1 MPRSAYYQ
9 SVGNPI
15 QHARLPSTR
24 PRLAMRHAR
33 AGLATRLMTTLGQL
47 AVCLFGALGI
57 LLFAPS
63 RTISESPV
71 LSLVAMTAIAFWTTL
86 AFRLSDRAVIMIVSV
101 CGIVWILALF
111 QPAVALLFLLTGLL
125 LACSTYL
132 FARHWCEV
140 CTASPLPRHLA
151 EELNENWQVQI
162 VLCSLAS
169 PVCALLTLLLG
180 NYLFPILL
188 LLALALLQL
197 IYALSFRPGASLMA
211 IWNAMDS
218 WCNYNAHENE
228 SPGLLPSPAGR
239 SRTRFTVILAT
250 VLLGAIAFKLWLVAS
265 LQGQDPG
272 AAFPAEFEAIS
283 VTNILAGVAV
293 VFAVLLT
300 PVALVSPVL
309 VEAQQSRSS
318 GSPSGNWR
326 ALVNDL
332 RTSDDDVERQSY
344 FLGRVVADQ
353 SPLLVPR
360 QVFGEHAHFAGDAGS
375 GKTSKGLAP
384 WIEQTVAFG
393 DCSLLMIDMKGDT
406 LELLAT
412 AATAADEYLNRTG
425 NCIPVKYFT
434 NSPAKSTFAFNPMR
448 QRFWDEFGIY
458 EKADIFCGA
467 AGLIYGND
475 YGEGWYT
482 ESNGTVSCSAFKSR
496 PNVKSFQAFAEQ
508 MERTISPK
516 NKELHSELRNA
527 GVHALAIVNRLADCE
542 ALCVDADAGYSDEV
556 LTNSIDLASLFET
569 PQIVHFHLPSTTS
582 PGSAPIIARL
592 VVYMLLSIA
601 SRVRRKCPVYLV
613 IDEFQRMAGHNMDY
627 VLQLAR
633 SMGVGVILAN
643 QSLEDLGDL
652 RNAVETNCRY
662 RQSFSVSSLDDLE
675 RMVRQS
681 GETVETLQTTTT
693 TSSSNG
699 SSSSTSSA
707 ETLVS
712 RLSTNDI
719 LLASDHPMRS
729 IVKIARGAGYA
740 QYGGF
745 PFVVESEFHI
755 SKEEYERR
763 KAFPW
768 PQDVPGTFVPR
779 VHREVLEV
787 TPAKPTVPLIETEI
801 LENFRFTNP
810 PKRRRPGRDPKRD
823 S

>member
-1 MPRSAYYQ
+1 MPRNAYYQ

-33 AGLATRLMTTLGQL
+33 AGFATRLLTMLGQL
-47 AVCLFGALGI
+47 AVCLIGALGVV
-57 LLFAPS
+57 LFAPS

-86 AFRLSDRAVIMIVSV
+86 AFRLSERSVIMIVSV
-101 CGIVWILALF
+101 CGIVWFMALF
-111 QPAVALLFLLTGLL
+111 QPAIALIVLLTGMM

-169 PVCALLTLLLG
+169 PACALLTLLLG
-180 NYLFPILL
+180 NYLFPVLFL
-188 LLALALLQL
+188 MALALLQL
-197 IYALSFRPGASLMA
+197 IYAVSHRPGASLHA
-211 IWNAMDS
+211 IWNATDS

-228 SPGLLPSPAGR
+228 SPGLLPSPAGK
-239 SRTRFTVILAT
+239 SRTRFAVILAT
-250 VLLGAIAFKLWLVAS
+250 VLLSAIAFKMWLVAS
-265 LQGQDPG
+265 LQAQYPL

-283 VTNILAGVAV
+283 VTNVVAGVAV
-293 VFAVLLT
+293 AFAVLLT

-309 VEAQQSRSS
+309 VEAQQARCS
-318 GSPSGNWR
+318 GSPDTNWR
-326 ALVNDL
+326 TLVSDL
-332 RTSDDDVERQSY
+332 RASDDDVERQSY

-384 WIEQTVAFG
+384 WIEQTIAFG

-406 LELLAT
+406 LELFAT
-412 AATAADEYLNRTG
+412 AAAAADEYLNRTG
-425 NCIPVKYFT
+425 NRIPVKFFT
-434 NSPAKSTFAFNPMR
+434 NSPAKPTFAFNPMR
-448 QRFWDEFGIY
+448 QRFWDEFGVY

-467 AGLIYGND
+467 AGLIYGNE

-482 ESNGTVSCSAFKSR
+482 ESNGAVSCSAIKSR
-496 PNVKSFQAFAEQ
+496 PNLKSFHVFAEQ

-516 NKELHSELRNA
+516 NKGLHPELRNA
-527 GVHALAIVNRLADCE
+527 GLHALAIVNRLADCE
-542 ALCVDADAGYSDEV
+542 ALCVDADAGYSKEV
-556 LTNSIDLASLFET
+556 FANSIDLASLFET
-569 PQIVHFHLPSTTS
+569 PQIAHFHLPSTTS

-681 GETVETLQTTTT
+681 GETVESLQTTTT

-699 SSSSTSSA
+699 SSFSRSTA
-707 ETLVS
+707 ETLVP

-729 IVKIARGAGYA
+729 IVKVARGAGYA

-755 SKEEYERR
+755 SKDEYERR

-768 PQDVPGTFVPR
+768 PQGIPGTFVPR
-779 VHREVLEV
+779 VHRETQDLIPA
-787 TPAKPTVPLIETEI
+787 TPVGPVIETEV
-801 LENFRFTNP
+801 LEDFKFSKPT
-810 PKRRRPGRDPKRD
+810 KRPGPNRRPKRD
-823 S
+823 